1 MGGDG
6 GSLPQRVDL
15 VRMKHKKLNEST
27 GSLGYGKNTLVTV
40 NQGRSNKKE
49 LKEHYMSHCAISQE
63 SLKEPFFCC
72 RLGYLYNTE
81 HILSLIL
88 ARQGKKKKKKRKM
101 EDPHYE
107 AFAHIGSLKDLVL
120 CKNKLNEENKLVCS
134 ISNEIINPSSGAM
147 CLFSCGC
154 VFSKK
159 VFSNANI
166 AKENAC
172 TACNTKFDPSDVIEI
187 ANVEQPLIGKSKKKM
202 KTKSEQVDKAE
213 RNDKS
218 ETDKNRHTEH
228 KEQDSNK

>member
-15 VRMKHKKLNEST
+15 
-27 GSLGYGKNTLVTV
+27 
-40 NQGRSNKKE
+40 
-49 LKEHYMSHCAISQE
+49 E

-72 RLGYLYNTE
+72 RFGYLYNTE
-81 HILSLIL
+81 HVLSLIL
-88 ARQGKKKKKKRKM
+88 DRQGKKKKKRKM
-101 EDPHYE
+101 DDSRYE

-159 VFSNANI
+159 VFSHVNI

-172 TACNTKFDPSDVIEI
+172 IACNTKFKPTDVIEI
-187 ANVEQPLIGKSKKKM
+187 ANVDQPLIGKRKKKM
-202 KTKSEQVDKAE
+202 KTNKEQVDKAE
-213 RNDKS
+213 RDDKS
-218 ETDKNRHTEH
+218 QTDKKRHAEH
-228 KEQDSNK
+228 KEQDPNK

>member
-40 NQGRSNKKE
+40 NQGRSNLKE
-49 LKEHYMSHCAISQE
+49 LREHYMSHCAISQE

-72 RLGYLYNTE
+72 RRGYLYNTE

-88 ARQGKKKKKKRKM
+88 ARQGKKKKKRKI
-101 EDPHYE
+101 EDSQYE

-159 VFSNANI
+159 VFSHANI

-172 TACNTKFDPSDVIEI
+172 TACNTKFKPSDVIEI
-187 ANVEQPLIGKSKKKM
+187 AKVNKPLIGTSEKKK
-202 KTKSEQVDKAE
+202 KRKSEQVDKAE
-213 RNDKS
+213 RKDKS
-218 ETDKNRHTEH
+218 PADRKHHTQH
-228 KEQDSNK
+228 NEQNSNK

>member
-15 VRMKHKKLNEST
+15 VRMKHKRLNEST

-40 NQGRSNKKE
+40 NQGRSNKKD

-88 ARQGKKKKKKRKM
+88 ARQDKKKKKRKM
-101 EDPHYE
+101 DDTHYE
-107 AFAHIGSLKDLVL
+107 AFNHISSLKDLVL
-120 CKNKLNEENKLVCS
+120 CRNKLNEQSKLVCS

-154 VFSKK
+154 VISKK
-159 VFSNANI
+159 VFSHANI

-172 TACNTKFDPSDVIEI
+172 TACNTKFKPTDVIEI
-187 ANVEQPLIGKSKKKM
+187 ANVDQPLIGERKKKM
-202 KTKSEQVDKAE
+202 KTKREKVDKEE

-218 ETDKNRHTEH
+218 QTDKKHHTENQ
-228 KEQDSNK
+228 KQDPNK